1 MTDDQKKRAE
11 IFELQTMLRTIA
23 QAERWQP
30 ILNPDGLFG
39 AETTEAVKVFQA
51 SRRLPVTGV
60 VDYETWTAIVNAYQ
74 YILYITS
81 SAGGIYPFQPR
92 SYVTAMGEKSDLVAI
107 IQILL
112 SALAVAYDQFEPLDI
127 TGVYD
132 EKTAERVRAFQK
144 VNFLPQTGLV
154 DRETWD
160 ALAQNYNEF
169 AGNRYYEG

>member
-1 MTDDQKKRAE
+1 
-11 IFELQTMLRTIA
+11 MLRTIA
-23 QAERWQP
+23 QAERWTP
-30 ILNPDGLFG
+30 VINPDGIYG
-39 AETTEAVKVFQA
+39 KETAEAVRTFQA

-107 IQILL
+107 IQLVL
-112 SALAVAYDQFEPLDI
+112 SALSVAYDQLEPLCI

-132 EKTAERVRAFQK
+132 AKTAQTVKAFHMRASI
-144 VNFLPQTGLV
+144 
-154 DRETWD
+154 
-160 ALAQNYNEF
+160 YN
-169 AGNRYYEG
+169 AMPYEGVEALVAFMKKFAEENPKE

>member
-81 SAGGIYPFQPR
+81 SAY
-92 SYVTAMGEKSDLVAI
+92 SNHS
-107 IQILL
+107 
-112 SALAVAYDQFEPLDI
+112 SAA
-127 TGVYD
+127 
-132 EKTAERVRAFQK
+132 
-144 VNFLPQTGLV
+144 
-154 DRETWD
+154 
-160 ALAQNYNEF
+160 
-169 AGNRYYEG
+169 

>member
-23 QAERWQP
+23 QAERWTP
-30 ILNPDGLFG
+30 VINPDGIYG
-39 AETTEAVKVFQA
+39 KETAEAVRTFQA

-107 IQILL
+107 IQLVL
-112 SALAVAYDQFEPLDI
+112 SALSVAYDQFEPLCI

-132 EKTAERVRAFQK
+132 AKTAQTVKAFQ
-144 VNFLPQTGLV
+144 NANLLPQTGLV